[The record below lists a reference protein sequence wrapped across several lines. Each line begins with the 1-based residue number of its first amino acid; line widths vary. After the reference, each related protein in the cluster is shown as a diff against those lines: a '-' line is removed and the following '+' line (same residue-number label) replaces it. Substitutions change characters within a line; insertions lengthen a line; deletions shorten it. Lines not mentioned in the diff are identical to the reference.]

1 VYLDRLDEIGAELES
16 TDEQRTLLEA
26 AWKSEASSKD

>member
-1 VYLDRLDEIGAELES
+1 MDSIGVELAS

-26 AWKSEASSKD
+26 AWKSDASNNDS